1 MSQDSISITLITL
14 GALWLLG
21 LAAQV
26 IGSRTHVPRVTI
38 LIAFGMLIGPVGL
51 DLLPDL
57 SLAWFDYITTIALT
71 LIGFL
76 LGGKLSGDA
85 IRTHGVDAFML
96 SLIIT
101 LGTFAVVFAG
111 LKLLGVSTPVAL
123 VLAGVSLATD
133 PIATL
138 DVVDNSTA
146 RSPLRNFL
154 PPIVALDDAWGLL
167 LFSIVMTL
175 VHMVSN
181 GGIHAEFLL
190 EAILELIGSVA
201 LGLALGIPMAALSGR
216 IKAGEP
222 TLIEALGMVMLC
234 AGLSLY
240 FGFSYLLSAI
250 VMGITISALASHHKF
265 AFHEIEHI
273 EWPMLVL
280 FLILVGASFTPGS
293 WMAFSLLGV
302 AYIVLRIVGRVVGA
316 HLYAKAI
323 LNRRGKTMLGLALL
337 PQAGVALGTAIYAT
351 QQFPEIAQEVVTVT
365 IGATIAFELFG
376 PMLTAWALRE
386 TGEET

>member
-85 IRTHGVDAFML
+85 IRTHGVAAFML